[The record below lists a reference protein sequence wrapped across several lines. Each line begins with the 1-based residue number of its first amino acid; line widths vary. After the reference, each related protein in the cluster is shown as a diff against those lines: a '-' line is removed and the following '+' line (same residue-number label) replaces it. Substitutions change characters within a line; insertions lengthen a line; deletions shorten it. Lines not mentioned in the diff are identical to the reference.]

1 MSHPIA
7 KTGFF
12 VAVPAIVTGT
22 VAMAPGILAMGAIGV
37 QVYAGWRAY
46 TYGRDV
52 ANGVS
57 GVINNARGLFGYG
70 SSVALPASNTT
81 LLASSLAASNT
92 TMLASTA
99 AEYNE
104 TISSMLSAAM
114 MWRGWTV
121 IANQFKSKHGKSKLA
136 QLSDTSNANL
146 KRALLTDGSNS
157 AWKLAYFDK
166 MGENAPEWLQ
176 DLSLDN
182 KVLVG
187 GFLAVLLTFFHT
199 EGCMA
204 MRENTRAMDTDY
216 KYPLE
221 AGLASE
227 SPADYLI
234 NPRRRCYNLYLKNRY
249 YQKAGEG
256 DSMFKSPLQS
266 NVFRIIANI
275 MIGMLKTPGLLNTKT
290 HDPVSV
296 FLKFA
301 EVTGY
306 WEVLA
311 RLIGM
316 YGWAPVYVTTH
327 WLLRSLM
334 TTKLSAKTKR

>member
-1 MSHPIA
+1 MSHAVA
-7 KTGFF
+7 KTGFL
-12 VAVPAIVTGT
+12 VAVPAIVTGAVT
-22 VAMAPGILAMGAIGV
+22 MAPGILAMGTIGL
-37 QVYAGWRAY
+37 QAYAGWRAY
-46 TYGRDV
+46 TYSRDV
-52 ANGVS
+52 ANGLS
-57 GVINNARGLFGYG
+57 GAFN
-70 SSVALPASNTT
+70 SVKVLIGTAQSVPLPAVLPVSNTT
-81 LLASSLAASNT
+81 AI
-92 TMLASTA
+92 ASTV

-104 TISSMLSAAM
+104 TVSSMLSAAM

-136 QLSDTSNANL
+136 QLSDTSSANF
-146 KRALLTDGSNS
+146 KHALLTNGSS
-157 AWKLAYFDK
+157 PTWKLAYFDK

-182 KVLVG
+182 KVLVA
-187 GFLAVLLTFFHT
+187 GFFAVLLTFFHA

-256 DSMFKSPLQS
+256 ESMFQSPLEC

-275 MIGMLKTPGLLNTKT
+275 MIGMLKTPGLLNTNT

-301 EVTGY
+301 EVAGY

-334 TTKLSAKTKR
+334 TTNKSGKTKR

>member
-1 MSHPIA
+1 MSHPVA
-7 KTGFF
+7 KTGFL
-12 VAVPAIVTGT
+12 VAVPAIVTGAVT
-22 VAMAPGILAMGAIGV
+22 MAPGILAMGTIGL
-37 QVYAGWRAY
+37 QAYAGWRAY
-46 TYGRDV
+46 AYSRDV
-52 ANGVS
+52 ANGLS
-57 GVINNARGLFGYG
+57 GAISSVKGLIGLG
-70 SSVALPASNTT
+70 SSVPLPVVLPASNTT
-81 LLASSLAASNT
+81 LLAS
-92 TMLASTA
+92 TA

-104 TISSMLSAAM
+104 TVVSMMSAAM

-136 QLSDTSNANL
+136 QLSDTSSANL
-146 KRALLTDGSNS
+146 KHALLTNGSS
-157 AWKLAYFDK
+157 PTWKLAYFDK

-176 DLSLDN
+176 TLSLDN

-187 GFLAVLLTFFHT
+187 GFLAVLLAFFHT

-204 MRENTRAMDTDY
+204 MRENTRAMGTDY
-216 KYPLE
+216 DYPLE

-249 YQKAGEG
+249 YQKAGES

-327 WLLRSLM
+327 WLMRSLL
-334 TTKLSAKTKR
+334 TTKLSTKTKR